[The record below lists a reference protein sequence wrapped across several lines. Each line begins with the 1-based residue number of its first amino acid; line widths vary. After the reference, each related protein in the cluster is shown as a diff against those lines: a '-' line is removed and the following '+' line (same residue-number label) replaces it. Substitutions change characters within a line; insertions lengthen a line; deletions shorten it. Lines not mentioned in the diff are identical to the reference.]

1 MSQAGI
7 VVKQVSTGGAISS
20 SSGEKKKKKN
30 TDVGSLGG
38 GRKKDYPLQNSIR
51 KVFSPFGWLTCN
63 TTRHSLTE
71 GWRAKKKKKDNNKK
85 KNPTRRHK
93 HLVHLSKPF
102 LKLVQKTENNS
113 IKISQMTPSSILN
126 GTLLISNKITIDWA
140 KQLERFRLVLRDHFC
155 RGVFFFRFRLKKQQ
169 HLQKDVDVKWARGW
183 EKHEKEQ
190 TRQCVKYHRSLI
202 WVLFLCLLNQNSKNS
217 VTP

>member
-20 SSGEKKKKKN
+20 SSGEKKKILMLGVLGEEGKKIILCKIPSERFFPHLADWPA
-30 TDVGSLGG
+30 TQPGTAWQRGG
-38 GRKKDYPLQNSIR
+38 GRRRRKK
-51 KVFSPFGWLTCN
+51 
-63 TTRHSLTE
+63 TTT
-71 GWRAKKKKKDNNKK
+71 K

-102 LKLVQKTENNS
+102 LNLSKKRRTIQSRSLRWLPLLFWTGPYWFR
-113 IKISQMTPSSILN
+113 IKSQ
-126 GTLLISNKITIDWA
+126 IDWA

>member
-20 SSGEKKKKKN
+20 SSGEKKKN

-85 KNPTRRHK
+85 KKSHK
-93 HLVHLSKPF
+93 KTQASCTSQQTVF
-102 LKLVQKTENNS
+102 KLVQKTENNS